1 MNFNSLDINK
11 ILSYA
16 WNTKLRSYTPNHMLG
31 LNWLYLEQNCT
42 KYILFGSLILFN
54 PRPFHQLPLGDP
66 SWNGLLCI
74 SRFPHCC
81 NILPVDVSSEL
92 VKGFSICFE
101 VIEISGSLAWA
112 LAFGIKLFVWH
123 AKCDIP
129 FQKFNIWRGDNWI
142 LCDIYNKSENSDNVR
157 LKKRKP
163 VFLCYNKL

>member
-1 MNFNSLDINK
+1 MPEIQNWGVTPPTICLAWTDYTCSKTARNTYFLDLLSFSTPDRFTNYHLE
-11 ILSYA
+11 ILPEMA
-16 WNTKLRSYTPNHMLG
+16 
-31 LNWLYLEQNCT
+31 CCA
-42 KYILFGSLILFN
+42 F
-54 PRPFHQLPLGDP
+54 
-66 SWNGLLCI
+66 